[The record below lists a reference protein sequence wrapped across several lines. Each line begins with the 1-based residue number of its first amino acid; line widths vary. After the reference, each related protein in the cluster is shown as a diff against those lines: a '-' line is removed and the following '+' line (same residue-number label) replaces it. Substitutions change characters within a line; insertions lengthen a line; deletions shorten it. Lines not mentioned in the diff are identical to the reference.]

1 MASLLSKLGRMLRLS
16 RPKPPRVPRLGKV
29 VGHRGIAAGNL
40 KQPNLSEANVAK
52 WQTLDG
58 DQIEGFVYDAQP
70 LFVHSS
76 NVAMMQYHKDAQ
88 KLLVEF
94 LNGSAYL
101 YSNVSE
107 QEAIQAAK
115 QPSKG
120 GFVWDSLR
128 VRGTKKG
135 HKKPYVRIK

>member
-70 LFVHSS
+70 LFV
-76 NVAMMQYHKDAQ
+76 Q
-88 KLLVEF
+88 F